1 MLVFSNL
8 TLRRGPKALLEGAS
22 FSIHPGQKAGLTGAN
37 GVGKSS
43 LFSLIRGELSPDVG
57 DFSMPPAWVY
67 AHVRQETPSSEQ
79 SALSYALEGDSE
91 YVSLQDQIAVAE
103 GALLGELHAKLDAI
117 EKGTQGRILNSKM
130 WE

>member
-8 TLRRGPKALLEGAS
+8 SLRRGPKALLESAS

-43 LFSLIRGELSPDVG
+43 LFSLIRGELSADVG
-57 DFSMPPAWVY
+57 DFSMPPGWVT
-67 AHVRQETPSSEQ
+67 AHVKQETPSSEQ

-91 YVSLQDQIAVAE
+91 YVSLQEQILHAD
-103 GALLGELHAKLDAI
+103 GAHLGELHARLDAI
-117 EKGTQGRILNSKM
+117 DGYTAESRAAV
-130 WE
+130 